1 MGTWSITFTRGPIP
15 VIYCSSTSLYKLVSH
30 IQEQHPVISTKRTDS
45 LLLCQMV
52 YALLTKLPMA
62 HAGHIQIRMACLG
75 FLSRLTR
82 QPCHSTPLCR
92 DSWQNSHSMQGRES
106 TLQPVSSASFGCCK
120 MLICWWKESY
130 GGHYGPVFAEYI
142 KAQNARAVT
151 QTMRI
156 SLETLTI
163 INGWMNPIIQVGY
176 HDPIEEPTL
185 ALNKYQTV
193 RRLLQFHGIR
203 PLPCGVLHYM
213 DSNEA
218 GLSGKHI

>member
-1 MGTWSITFTRGPIP
+1 
-15 VIYCSSTSLYKLVSH
+15 
-30 IQEQHPVISTKRTDS
+30 
-45 LLLCQMV
+45 
-52 YALLTKLPMA
+52 
-62 HAGHIQIRMACLG
+62 
-75 FLSRLTR
+75 
-82 QPCHSTPLCR
+82 
-92 DSWQNSHSMQGRES
+92 
-106 TLQPVSSASFGCCK
+106 

-142 KAQNARAVT
+142 EAQNARAVK
-151 QTMRI
+151 QTMRV

-176 HDPIEEPTL
+176 RDPIEEPTL

-213 DSNEA
+213 DLKEA
-218 GLSGKHI
+218 GLSRKYV